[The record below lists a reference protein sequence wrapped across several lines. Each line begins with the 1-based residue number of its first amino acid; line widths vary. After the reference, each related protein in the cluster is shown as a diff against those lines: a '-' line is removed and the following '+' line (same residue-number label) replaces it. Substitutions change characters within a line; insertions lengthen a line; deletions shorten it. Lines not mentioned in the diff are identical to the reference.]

1 MVVADYLPGSGD
13 KEHTPGPPCYPC
25 KGGDSSS
32 YSKRNTEPVNVRGV
46 QCAQNNTNS
55 GKFLD
60 FMVI

>member
-55 GKFLD
+55 
-60 FMVI
+60 

>member
-46 QCAQNNTNS
+46 QSAQNNTN
-55 GKFLD
+55 L
-60 FMVI
+60 

>member
-46 QCAQNNTNS
+46 QSALNNTNS
-55 GKFLD
+55 
-60 FMVI
+60 